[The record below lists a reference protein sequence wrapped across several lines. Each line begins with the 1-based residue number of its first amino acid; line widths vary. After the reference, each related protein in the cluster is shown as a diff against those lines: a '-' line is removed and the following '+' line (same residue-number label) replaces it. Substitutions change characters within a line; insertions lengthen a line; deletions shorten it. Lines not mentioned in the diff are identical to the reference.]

1 MRLTHSNSHN
11 RRTKSRNGPRKNK
24 RPARGMLGRTAVF
37 HCQGD
42 RSTLRGCSAVAISH
56 RNRKPVHKPGRSTRG
71 HSSGSYGSS
80 GACGNGACGNGDGST
95 SAHSRRWARQRST
108 RARRHRSVQQRSK
121 WAPEHS
127 SSLRKPAHS
136 NGSYGSSGACGN
148 GDGSTSG
155 RSTREPHSTTLRP
168 GRSTTVRAHNTRARN
183 NHRQTG
189 GLPLAKRRA
198 QTGRPTAGPATRSGI
213 SWTELLNRNFGDFT
227 SPFATQPIGPLA
239 HCSAKFQARRSGI
252 DEVLPAG
259 KPRCWLSSTQI
270 GALSLSTHFS

>member
-80 GACGNGACGNGDGST
+80 GACGN
-95 SAHSRRWARQRST
+95 
-108 RARRHRSVQQRSK
+108 
-121 WAPEHS
+121 
-127 SSLRKPAHS
+127 
-136 NGSYGSSGACGN
+136 GACGN